1 MSSEYDVVMVGAGH
15 NGLIAGAYLVKAGL
29 NVCFLEQASY
39 VGGGNIT
46 REVAAPG
53 FKSDI
58 CSTFHV
64 FIQANPLIKND
75 ELDLQSKYGLKY
87 IHPENQNTVLFSND
101 TFLTLYKDVDN
112 TCQSIAKFSEKD
124 AESYRKCYEWC
135 LPLLDMLTDGMSNPA
150 PDFGSFASLV
160 SQSEPGRG
168 LLRTMM
174 QSGKDFADEWFES
187 DELRILTTRWASE
200 CLLSPQTRGTAM
212 GILMMIPLVHKYGGA
227 ALPEGGSGVLSES
240 VERFILANGG
250 TIRCDAL
257 VEKINVSGG
266 KAKSVVLSDGEEIIA
281 KKAIISNLHIK
292 QLFPG
297 MVGKENL
304 SESFIQ
310 QVDRT
315 QTSAFSCMSVH
326 MALNEAPKYNAGA
339 DVDAYFVEYSP
350 VSYEKYLRC
359 FDDMEYGYVNTD
371 MALAVSN
378 TQYDPTRAPDGKHV
392 LYLYHYEPYELAD
405 GGAEKWDE
413 IKMDVADELLAKFR
427 KQTSNM
433 GDDNIIG
440 KWVESPLDIERRT
453 KSMLRGDFM
462 HLGHF
467 MHQLLGNRPL
477 PVYNVRT
484 PIDNLYMCGPCCHPG
499 GGITGGGRAQVQ
511 PVMED
516 LGIDFLDLIK

>member
-1 MSSEYDVVMVGAGH
+1 MAKEYDVVMIGAGH

-29 NVCFLEQASY
+29 NVCFLEQAPI

-46 REVAAPG
+46 LEVAAPG

-64 FIQANPLIKND
+64 FIQGNPLIRND

-87 IHPENQNTVLFSND
+87 ILPDNQSTVLFPDD
-101 TFLTLYKDVDN
+101 TYITLFKDVDK

-124 AESYRKCYEWC
+124 ADNYKKCYEWC
-135 LPLLDMLTDGMSNPA
+135 LPLLDMLTEGMFNPA
-150 PDFGSFASLV
+150 PDFGTFASLL

-187 DELRILTTRWASE
+187 SELRILSTRWASE
-200 CLLSPQTRGTAM
+200 GLLSPQTKGTA
-212 GILMMIPLVHKYGGA
+212 IALLMMIPLIHKYGGA
-227 ALPEGGSGVLSES
+227 GYPVGGSGELSKS

-250 TIRCDAL
+250 TIRCDSL
-257 VEKINVSGG
+257 VEKINVTGG
-266 KAKSVVLSDGEEIIA
+266 EAKSVVLSDGEEIIA

-310 QVDRT
+310 QVART
-315 QTSAFSCMSVH
+315 QSSGFSCMNIH
-326 MALNEAPKYNAGA
+326 LALNEAPKYIATA
-339 DVDAYFVEYSP
+339 EDDFLFVEFSP
-350 VSYEKYLRC
+350 LSYEKYLRC
-359 FDDMEYGYVNTD
+359 FDDLEYGHINTD
-371 MALAVSN
+371 LILSVCN
-378 TQYDPTRAPDGKHV
+378 TQFDPTRAPEGKHV

-405 GGAEKWDE
+405 GGPEKWDE
-413 IKMDVADELLAKFR
+413 IKMDVADEILAKLR
-427 KQTSNM
+427 KQTTNM

-467 MHQLLGNRPL
+467 MHQTLGNRPL
-477 PVYNVRT
+477 PIYNVRT
-484 PIDNLYMCGPCCHPG
+484 PIDKLYMCGPSCHPG
-499 GGITGGGRAQVQ
+499 GGISGGGRAQVQ